1 MARFADERSWHR
13 GTPSGTL
20 DRRTSVVTC
29 CHTSSPPLTTAR
41 SRVRRVAS
49 YTKGHR
55 TQRRYRRLVRASEA
69 QKSKPW
75 GVGSGP
81 SRRGTECAART
92 VTYHSPL
99 PTPLC
104 HRGPGRETAYGA
116 EGART
121 PDLLGAIQALS
132 QLSYSPVGCGT

>member
-29 CHTSSPPLTTAR
+29 CRTSSPPLTTAR

-55 TQRRYRRLVRASEA
+55 TQRLYRRLVRASEG

-75 GVGSGP
+75 GVGSGTL
-81 SRRGTECAART
+81 RRGTERPVRT
-92 VTYHSPL
+92 VGYHSPL
-99 PTPLC
+99 PTPLS
-104 HRGPGRETAYGA
+104 RS
-116 EGART
+116 ARALDT
-121 PDLLGAIQALS
+121 ELQAWPLATS
-132 QLSYSPVGCGT
+132 